1 MKTIKLTKVFLAFL
15 ALVTIVSCVAD
26 DDYTV
31 PVLTGVEPVF
41 AEGELTTV
49 EALRNLF
56 LQEGETVD
64 LSDSTQY
71 VEGYVI
77 SSDEEGNWFE
87 EIIIQNS
94 STAPTAGLR
103 ILIDESPL
111 FTYYKVGRK
120 IYVKLGGLHLGES
133 NGVLTLGVTE
143 NLEKIPAPLQFDYI
157 QRSTI
162 VETIVPVETTIADF
176 SEALENIFVQLTDV
190 QFAKEEVIDQSL
202 TYAGEAT
209 DEFDGERTI
218 FSCSSE
224 QTVILST
231 STFASFKS
239 VLLPTGRGNIS
250 GVLTRNFFGD
260 TFNLAI
266 NDLSN
271 VMLDNEERCDPVVI
285 DCGIAAAAGTNVL
298 FEDDFDGQ
306 IVNSPIS
313 GNGWTNY
320 SEAGSEQWEAYSS
333 TTNSVSIG
341 ISARVGAFG
350 SGDASTISWLVTP
363 LVDFTTEDGETLEFL
378 TSNSFSDGS
387 TLDLLYSSDWDGV
400 AANIPN
406 ATWDILPAAYIT
418 QDDDNFR
425 EFYDSGIV
433 DLSCIEASGY
443 IAFRYNGSGAT
454 EFDGTYELE
463 GVQIKA
469 N

>member
-1 MKTIKLTKVFLAFL
+1 MKTINLTYVFLAII
-15 ALVTIVSCVAD
+15 ALFTTVSCVND

-31 PVLTGVEPVF
+31 PDLTGTDPVF
-41 AEGELTTV
+41 ADGQVTSV

-94 STAPTAGLR
+94 ASEPTAGLR
-103 ILIDESPL
+103 VLIDESPL
-111 FTYYKVGRK
+111 FTYYEVGRK
-120 IYVKLGGLHLGES
+120 IYVKLEGLHLGES

-157 QRSTI
+157 ERSSI
-162 VETIVPVETTIADF
+162 VETIVPVQTTIADF
-176 SEALENIFVQLTDV
+176 SEDLENIFVQLTNV
-190 QFAKEEVIDQSL
+190 QFAKEEVVDQSL
-202 TYAGEAT
+202 TFAGEAT
-209 DEFDGERTI
+209 DEFDGERII
-218 FSCSSE
+218 FSCDSE
-224 QTVILST
+224 QTVLLST

-239 VLLPTGRGNIS
+239 VLLPTGRGTIS

-266 NDLSN
+266 NDLSD
-271 VMLDNEERCDPVVI
+271 VMLEDENRCDPVEI
-285 DCGIAAAAGTNVL
+285 DCGLAAVAGINVL

-306 IVNSPIS
+306 TVNSPIS
-313 GNGWTNY
+313 GNGWTNFI
-320 SEAGSEQWEAYSS
+320 EAGSEQWEAYSS
-333 TTNSVSIG
+333 TSNSVSIG

-363 LVDFTTEDGETLEFL
+363 LVDFTAEDGETLEFL

-387 TLDLLYSSDWDGV
+387 TLELLYSSDWDGV
-400 AANIPN
+400 PANIPN
-406 ATWDILPAAYIT
+406 ATWDVLPAAYIT

-425 EFYDSGIV
+425 EFYESGIV
-433 DLSCIEASGY
+433 DLSCVEAAGY
-443 IAFRYNGSGAT
+443 IAFRYNGSGAAD
-454 EFDGTYELE
+454 FDGTYELE